1 MPELALP
8 AVAILA
14 AFIAGVILST
24 KVKDWLQ
31 GVPGSLRTEL
41 NALELHVKAQ
51 VKGAQSAVV
60 ADIKSKVVPATPVL
74 QTSIPNPGPVAS
86 MAAPAAPVTA
96 AVIPASV

>member
-8 AVAILA
+8 AVVALA

-60 ADIKSKVVPATPVL
+60 ADIKSKVVLATPVL
-74 QTSIPNPGPVAS
+74 ATSAGP
-86 MAAPAAPVTA
+86 APAPVTA